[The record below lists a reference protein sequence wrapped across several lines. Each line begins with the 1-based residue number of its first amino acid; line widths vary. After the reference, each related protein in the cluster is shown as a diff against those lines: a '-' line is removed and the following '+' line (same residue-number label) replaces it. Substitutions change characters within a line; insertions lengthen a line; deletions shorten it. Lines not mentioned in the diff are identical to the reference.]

1 MQQFSRLLAL
11 AGSLALVS
19 PVSAQNAS
27 LGKTIFEQCAACHSV
42 EAGRNGVGPSL
53 HGVFGRKVASVDDFV
68 YSPAFR
74 RANFTWTPE
83 LVDRFL
89 ADPQGGQFRGNKMPF
104 SGLPE
109 MKDRADLIAYL
120 VDATK

>member
-1 MQQFSRLLAL
+1 MIAMRIHLALLAL
-11 AGSLALVS
+11 LLPLPA
-19 PVSAQNAS
+19 SAQDKAN
-27 LGKTIFEQCAACHSV
+27 GKTVFEQCHACHSV
-42 EAGRNGVGPSL
+42 EAGHNELGPSL

-89 ADPQGGQFRGNKMPF
+89 ADPQAGQFRGNRMPF
-104 SGLPE
+104 SGMPDAKE
-109 MKDRADLIAYL
+109 RADLIAYL
-120 VDATK
+120 VEATK